1 MGAVEVEGAA
11 ATAAILDMAEERERQ
26 RTSREF
32 LAEREECYRVTCE
45 WFKEVGSLKGLWTV
59 ESRVEF
65 AFLYNLNEILIYVLI
80 EVKFIF
86 ILILFGIFKFDPVVI
101 PDQNFDH
108 EF

>member
-65 AFLYNLNEILIYVLI
+65 AFLSNLNEILIYVLI

-101 PDQNFDH
+101 PDQNFGH

>member
-1 MGAVEVEGAA
+1 
-11 ATAAILDMAEERERQ
+11 
-26 RTSREF
+26 
-32 LAEREECYRVTCE
+32 
-45 WFKEVGSLKGLWTV
+45 LKGLWTV

-65 AFLYNLNEILIYVLI
+65 AFLSNLNEILIYVLI

-86 ILILFGIFKFDPVVI
+86 ILILFGIFKFDPVVN

>member
-1 MGAVEVEGAA
+1 
-11 ATAAILDMAEERERQ
+11 
-26 RTSREF
+26 
-32 LAEREECYRVTCE
+32 
-45 WFKEVGSLKGLWTV
+45 LWTV

-86 ILILFGIFKFDPVVI
+86 ILILFGIFKFNPMVI
-101 PDQNFDH
+101 PDQNFGH

>member
-101 PDQNFDH
+101 PDQNFGH

>member
-65 AFLYNLNEILIYVLI
+65 AFLSNLNEILIYVLI

-86 ILILFGIFKFDPVVI
+86 ILILFEIFKFDPVVI
-101 PDQNFDH
+101 PDQNFGH